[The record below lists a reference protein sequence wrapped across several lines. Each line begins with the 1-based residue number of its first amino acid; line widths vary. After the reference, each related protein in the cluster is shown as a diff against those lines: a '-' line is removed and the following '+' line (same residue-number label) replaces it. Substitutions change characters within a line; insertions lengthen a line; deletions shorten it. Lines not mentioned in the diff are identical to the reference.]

1 MKYRILLIVSFV
13 IVFTMVFTL
22 SGCASGVLNSVEST
36 PKAESTTL
44 PSSGDEMSDT
54 ESTPKAEST
63 TSPSDGN
70 GTSDPSPDPEAIIY
84 IHSEQEYNEVKDLL
98 LLSDE
103 ELDELYLGKYT
114 GGFPGLTQRERLE
127 DLVEAV
133 EKYAP
138 VLPRIDA
145 QYYQYAALEIYPKID
160 FFRLVF
166 QDHNGIRYFILYQE
180 KGYVTPGIEG
190 KSPIASGLSLGG
202 YPLDLYFF
210 EYLTY
215 NPSRPKVSY
224 WRGCFELEEYTV
236 EVIVDPPESKDA
248 LILSSFYFVSEADT
262 PFEESKE

>member
-1 MKYRILLIVSFV
+1 MKNYCQLLL
-13 IVFTMVFTL
+13 VFLLMLALCLVGA
-22 SGCASGVLNSVEST
+22 GCTQASDTVATTSPSDGGETSDTEST
-36 PKAESTTL
+36 QKAESTTL
-44 PSSGDEMSDT
+44 PSG
-54 ESTPKAEST
+54 
-63 TSPSDGN
+63 GN
-70 GTSDPSPDPEAIIY
+70 GTVDPGPSAIVY

-114 GGFPGLTQRERLE
+114 GGFPGLTKRERLE
-127 DLVEAV
+127 NLIEAV

-145 QYYQYAALEIYPKID
+145 QYYQYAALEIYPEID

-180 KGYVTPGIEG
+180 KGYVTPDIEG

-248 LILSSFYFVSEADT
+248 LILSSFYFVSVADT
-262 PFEESKE
+262 PFEESND